1 MSAVSVIDTS
11 YYDIF
16 GLPPD
21 ATAAQIKKAYY
32 VKAREC
38 HPDKHPGDEA
48 KEAAFKELSEAYQT
62 LVDSERRAVYDAFGP
77 EGLRGDVNVDPR
89 QVFAAVFGGPEFEP
103 WVGVLGAS
111 VDEKLQADVKT
122 AQERSNANHAKLLAL
137 IKAHAP
143 QDEISATR
151 EVQKSLNAVED
162 LALKAVT
169 DAAAELHRQNVQA
182 CAAHLESRIAP
193 YVSAQLAGADVV
205 DPAARRLALS
215 AFEASVAEEATK
227 LGLCSMGKPMLQAL
241 GYAYVRQTQ
250 KVRGQQ
256 AEGAAKLGGLYERM
270 LQGAHDAARRTIWVR
285 EIWVREI
292 WVREIWVRTP
302 MRGAAAEAPTLATA
316 TSPTLAS
323 ISASISPEEFAA
335 RAEALLLIG
344 EQFSGERP
352 HRTVDKALVGLNQL
366 ASQAAL
372 AKGQA
377 GVLAGAAAAKAGSFF
392 GGLLTKKPT
401 VVLNTAPESARA
413 SGATPPPPEGM
424 PVTAPPPSLDGASC
438 EPPASLGAF
447 FTAFISHDPQGIG
460 SLKHAGGDAF

>member
-1 MSAVSVIDTS
+1 MDLAWAITKREIEHTARAVVDELLGRGNAASAPNGEPNSAVHSSANSSANSSAEVT
-11 YYDIF
+11 
-16 GLPPD
+16 GR
-21 ATAAQIKKAYY
+21 AA
-32 VKAREC
+32 
-38 HPDKHPGDEA
+38 DDLGTGD
-48 KEAAFKELSEAYQT
+48 LGT
-62 LVDSERRAVYDAFGP
+62 
-77 EGLRGDVNVDPR
+77 GD
-89 QVFAAVFGGPEFEP
+89 
-103 WVGVLGAS
+103 LG
-111 VDEKLQADVKT
+111 
-122 AQERSNANHAKLLAL
+122 
-137 IKAHAP
+137 
-143 QDEISATR
+143 
-151 EVQKSLNAVED
+151 
-162 LALKAVT
+162 T
-169 DAAAELHRQNVQA
+169 DA
-182 CAAHLESRIAP
+182 
-193 YVSAQLAGADVV
+193 
-205 DPAARRLALS
+205 
-215 AFEASVAEEATK
+215 
-227 LGLCSMGKPMLQAL
+227 
-241 GYAYVRQTQ
+241 
-250 KVRGQQ
+250 
-256 AEGAAKLGGLYERM
+256 
-270 LQGAHDAARRTIWVR
+270 DA
-285 EIWVREI
+285 
-292 WVREIWVRTP
+292 
-302 MRGAAAEAPTLATA
+302 GAAAEAPTLATA

-401 VVLNTAPESARA
+401 ALLNTAPESAST

>member
-1 MSAVSVIDTS
+1 MSAASVIDTS

-162 LALKAVT
+162 LALKAVA

-193 YVSAQLAGADVV
+193 YVAAQLAGADVV
-205 DPAARRLALS
+205 DPAAKRLALS

-270 LQGAHDAARRTIWVR
+270 LQGAHDVSEGVAAVGSAARMASAAWKLAKDAKP
-285 EIWVREI
+285 E
-292 WVREIWVRTP
+292 TP
-302 MRGAAAEAPTLATA
+302 PEKRLSDSQRAALEEQ
-316 TSPTLAS
+316 AS
-323 ISASISPEEFAA
+323 VVNC
-335 RAEALLLIG
+335 LLIA
-344 EQFSGERP
+344 P
-352 HRTVDKALVGLNQL
+352 LI
-366 ASQAAL
+366 AS
-372 AKGQA
+372 
-377 GVLAGAAAAKAGSFF
+377 
-392 GGLLTKKPT
+392 
-401 VVLNTAPESARA
+401 
-413 SGATPPPPEGM
+413 
-424 PVTAPPPSLDGASC
+424 D
-438 EPPASLGAF
+438 
-447 FTAFISHDPQGIG
+447 
-460 SLKHAGGDAF
+460 

>member
-1 MSAVSVIDTS
+1 MSAASVVDTS

-21 ATAAQIKKAYY
+21 ATASQIKKAYY

-38 HPDKHPGDEA
+38 HPDKHPGDAA

-162 LALKAVT
+162 LALKAVA

-182 CAAHLESRIAP
+182 CAA
-193 YVSAQLAGADVV
+193 
-205 DPAARRLALS
+205 
-215 AFEASVAEEATK
+215 
-227 LGLCSMGKPMLQAL
+227 
-241 GYAYVRQTQ
+241 
-250 KVRGQQ
+250 
-256 AEGAAKLGGLYERM
+256 
-270 LQGAHDAARRTIWVR
+270 
-285 EIWVREI
+285 
-292 WVREIWVRTP
+292 
-302 MRGAAAEAPTLATA
+302 TL
-316 TSPTLAS
+316 
-323 ISASISPEEFAA
+323 
-335 RAEALLLIG
+335 
-344 EQFSGERP
+344 
-352 HRTVDKALVGLNQL
+352 
-366 ASQAAL
+366 
-372 AKGQA
+372 
-377 GVLAGAAAAKAGSFF
+377 
-392 GGLLTKKPT
+392 
-401 VVLNTAPESARA
+401 
-413 SGATPPPPEGM
+413 
-424 PVTAPPPSLDGASC
+424 
-438 EPPASLGAF
+438 
-447 FTAFISHDPQGIG
+447 
-460 SLKHAGGDAF
+460 